1 MLIPTAYSTLPSP
14 EACFNGVA
22 LMGGVQAQMASSLA
36 QLSHAK
42 FRGHARYW
50 IGVNNGSD
58 GSGGYRSAVRTRGS
72 TTYKTS
78 ADYSFF
84 YRTTPITEW
93 IVISLTHIPYYQNDG
108 YVDVI
113 LKDMS
118 LTTLDHG
125 VRFIASTG
133 GLPVIEARSA
143 KPVTSSTGPG
153 SPAQRSAAPTNV
165 SPSITLRPLYVPLAN
180 RGELLR
186 IEAST
191 LYISLRGLEAFDL
204 YQASVTP

>member
-1 MLIPTAYSTLPSP
+1 MLVPTAYSTLPSP
-14 EACFNGVA
+14 EACYNGVA

-58 GSGGYRSAVRTRGS
+58 GSGGYRSAVRTRAS
-72 TTYKTS
+72 TALKTS
-78 ADYSFF
+78 NEYTFF

-93 IVISLTHIPYYQNDG
+93 IVISLTHTPYYQSDG
-108 YVDVI
+108 LVDVVI
-113 LKDMS
+113 KDMS

-125 VRFIASTG
+125 IRFTASTG
-133 GLPVIEARSA
+133 GLQVIEAGSA

-153 SPAQRSAAPTNV
+153 TPAQRSAAPTNV
-165 SPSITLRPLYVPLAN
+165 SPSITLRPLYVPPAN
-180 RGELLR
+180 RGDLLR
-186 IEAST
+186 IEVDST
-191 LYISLRGLEAFDL
+191 YIPLRGLEAFDL

>member
-1 MLIPTAYSTLPSP
+1 MLIPTAYSALPSP

-50 IGVNNGSD
+50 VGVNNGSD
-58 GSGGYRSAVRTRGS
+58 GSGAYRSAVRTRGL

-93 IVISLTHIPYYQNDG
+93 IVISLTHIPYYQSDG
-108 YVDVI
+108 YVDVV

-133 GLPVIEARSA
+133 GLQVIEARSA

-153 SPAQRSAAPTNV
+153 TPAQRSAAPTNV
-165 SPSITLRPLYVPLAN
+165 SPSITLRPLYVPPAN

>member
-1 MLIPTAYSTLPSP
+1 MLIPTAYSALPSP
-14 EACFNGVA
+14 ESCHNGVA

-50 IGVNNGSD
+50 VGVNNGAD
-58 GSGGYRSAVRTRGS
+58 GSGAYRSAVRTRGL
-72 TTYKTS
+72 TTYKTLD
-78 ADYSFF
+78 DYSFL

-93 IVISLTHIPYYQNDG
+93 IVISLTHTPYYQSDG
-108 YVDVI
+108 YVDVV

-133 GLPVIEARSA
+133 GLQVIEARSA

>member
-14 EACFNGVA
+14 EACYNGVA

-50 IGVNNGSD
+50 VGVNNGSD
-58 GSGGYRSAVRTRGS
+58 GSGAYRSAVRTRGL
-72 TTYKTS
+72 TTSKTS

-153 SPAQRSAAPTNV
+153 TPAQRSAAPTNV

>member
-1 MLIPTAYSTLPSP
+1 MLIPTAYSALPSP

-22 LMGGVQAQMASSLA
+22 LMGGVQAQMASSLT

-50 IGVNNGSD
+50 VGVNNGSD
-58 GSGGYRSAVRTRGS
+58 GSGAYRSAVRTRGL

-93 IVISLTHIPYYQNDG
+93 IVISLTHIPYYQSDG
-108 YVDVI
+108 YVDVV

-133 GLPVIEARSA
+133 GLQVIEARSA

-153 SPAQRSAAPTNV
+153 TPAQRSAAPTNV
-165 SPSITLRPLYVPLAN
+165 SPSITLRPLYVPPAN